1 MRNQWE
7 FFPSGKIVF
16 GHGAIYKLGSVLTKL
31 NARNVFLITD
41 KGIVQSGILRLVM
54 NILEK
59 DNFHVSVFDDTTPE
73 PPISVALQCYEIAK
87 SDTPADA
94 IIGLGGGS
102 SIDLAKIVALL
113 MAHGGR
119 PQDYFGENAIP
130 SPIAPLIAIPTT
142 AGTGSEVTSVAVV
155 TDTDNNM
162 KVGISNNY
170 LRPAV
175 ALLDPELTLQL
186 PPYVTAC
193 SGIDALSHAIE
204 AYLAKDYK
212 YIQAEGD
219 ILFQGSAPISDTLA
233 LRAIELISGNLI
245 TAVQQGSN
253 VEARSNMLLGSLL
266 AGLAFSNAGTAA
278 AHALAYPVGGLTKS
292 PHGEV
297 TGLLLPYVVEFN
309 ARTTGDKMDRLAQ
322 ALHIRPLGAHLSSTE
337 TIQAV
342 VSRLIELLRQTG
354 LPTHLSSIGISREQL
369 PEIAAKAIQ
378 IERLIRNNPRTPTV
392 EGFLQL
398 LEHAYSFEE
407 TIS

>member
-1 MRNQWE
+1 
-7 FFPSGKIVF
+7 
-16 GHGAIYKLGSVLTKL
+16 
-31 NARNVFLITD
+31 
-41 KGIVQSGILRLVM
+41 M

-59 DNFHVSVFDDTTPE
+59 DNFLVKVFDRTTPE
-73 PPISVALQCYEIAK
+73 PPISSVLECYNFSKSEIN
-87 SDTPADA
+87 ADI

-102 SIDLAKIVALL
+102 SIDLAKVVALL
-113 MAHGGR
+113 VAHGGQ

-155 TDTDNNM
+155 TDTDNNV

-193 SGIDALSHAIE
+193 SGIDALVHAIE

-233 LRAIELISGNLI
+233 LQAIELISQNLV

-253 VEARSNMLLGSLL
+253 LEARSNMLLGSLL

-278 AHALAYPVGGLTKS
+278 AHALAYPIGGISKS

-297 TGLLLPYVVEFN
+297 TGLLLPYVIAFN
-309 ARTTGDKMDRLAQ
+309 ARTTLQKMDRLSQ
-322 ALHIRPLGAHLSSTE
+322 ALHIHYSDHNSSADKVE
-337 TIQAV
+337 AV
-342 VSRLIELLRQTG
+342 VSIILDILQQIG
-354 LPTHLSSIGISREQL
+354 LPTRLSSIGIKQEQL
-369 PEIAAKAIQ
+369 AGIAEKALQ
-378 IERLIRNNPRTPTV
+378 IERLIRNNPRTATI
-392 EGFLQL
+392 ESFIDL
-398 LEHAYSFEE
+398 LEKAY
-407 TIS
+407 

>member
-1 MRNQWE
+1 MRETWAY
-7 FFPSGKIVF
+7 FPSGKIIF
-16 GHGAIYKLGSVLTKL
+16 GNGAIHKLGELLKSM
-31 NARNVFLITD
+31 NARNIFLITD
-41 KGIVQSGILRLVM
+41 QGIVRSGILRKVM

-59 DNFHVSVFDDTTPE
+59 DNFLVKVFDRTTPE
-73 PPISVALQCYEIAK
+73 PPISSVLECYNFSKSEIN
-87 SDTPADA
+87 ADI

-102 SIDLAKIVALL
+102 SIDLAKVVALL
-113 MAHGGR
+113 VAHGGQ

-155 TDTDNNM
+155 TDTDNNV

-193 SGIDALSHAIE
+193 SGIDALVHAIE

-233 LRAIELISGNLI
+233 LQAIELISQNLV

-253 VEARSNMLLGSLL
+253 LEARSNMLLGSLL

-278 AHALAYPVGGLTKS
+278 AHALAYPIGGISKS

-297 TGLLLPYVVEFN
+297 TGLLLPYVIAFN
-309 ARTTGDKMDRLAQ
+309 ARTTLQKMDRLSQ
-322 ALHIRPLGAHLSSTE
+322 ALHIHYSDHNSSADKVE
-337 TIQAV
+337 AV
-342 VSRLIELLRQTG
+342 VSIILDILQQIG
-354 LPTHLSSIGISREQL
+354 LPTRLSSIGIKQEQL
-369 PEIAAKAIQ
+369 AGIAEKALQ
-378 IERLIRNNPRTPTV
+378 IERLIRNNPRTATI
-392 EGFLQL
+392 ESFIDL
-398 LEHAYSFEE
+398 LEKAY
-407 TIS
+407 